1 MGACVS
7 RPSACVGK
15 PHTPRSGDAGG
26 RSGGGSGARRRR
38 SRRAS
43 KGRRKA
49 PSRAASME
57 TIQEAEVPA
66 SPSALAAD
74 HRTYSNPAF
83 QVSGSIEEA
92 WYDSLAM
99 SESDAE
105 DDFHSVQD
113 DACSLNGFENEA
125 ALSTRDGNSGSF
137 KEAAQSGEHHHRK
150 PKSSELSK
158 GSSENGVR
166 TSLSHDD
173 VLSVSGEDS
182 THGGGRILDDCG
194 LLPNNCLPCIASAV
208 GVNEKKRALS
218 SSPTHSMK
226 MPSLKLSFKKKSGE
240 AHPSSTLLST
250 KDFLERPLA
259 GKQVQLCLLDTKLLN
274 SWSHIDP
281 GTFRVRGANYFRDKK
296 KELAPNYAAY
306 YPFGVDVYLS
316 PQKLNHISRFVQLPD
331 IQLSSRLPPLLV
343 VNVQVPLYPASLFQN
358 ETDGEGMSFV
368 LYFRLSD
375 GYSKELPPLF
385 IESIRRLVDDHVEKI
400 KAFPMETSIPFRERL
415 KILGRVA
422 NLEDLPLS
430 AAERKLMHAYNE
442 KPVLSR
448 PQHEFYLGDN
458 YFEID
463 IDMHRFSYISRK
475 GFETFLD
482 RLKACVLDVGLTIQ
496 GNKAEELPEQIL
508 CCVRLNGIDYTKY
521 QQLLTHGA

>member
-1 MGACVS
+1 
-7 RPSACVGK
+7 
-15 PHTPRSGDAGG
+15 
-26 RSGGGSGARRRR
+26 
-38 SRRAS
+38 
-43 KGRRKA
+43 
-49 PSRAASME
+49 ME
-57 TIQEAEVPA
+57 TIQEAEVPG
-66 SPSALAAD
+66 SAPGADATAAAD

-92 WYDSLAM
+92 WYDSFAM
-99 SESDAE
+99 SESDCE

-113 DACSLNGFENEA
+113 DAFSLNGFENEA
-125 ALSTRDGNSGSF
+125 ALSMKDGTGGSF
-137 KEAAQSGEHHHRK
+137 NGAGLSGEHHHRK
-150 PKSSELSK
+150 PRSSELSR
-158 GSSENGVR
+158 SSV
-166 TSLSHDD
+166 SHED
-173 VLSVSGEDS
+173 VLSVSGDDS
-182 THGGGRILDDCG
+182 AHGGRILDDCG
-194 LLPNNCLPCIASAV
+194 LLPNNCLPCITSAA
-208 GVNEKKRALS
+208 GVNEKKRALN

-240 AHPSSTLLST
+240 THPSSTLLST
-250 KDFLERPLA
+250 KDFVERPLA
-259 GKQVQLCLLDTKLLN
+259 GSQVQLCLLETKVLN
-274 SWSHIDP
+274 SWSHVDP
-281 GTFRVRGANYFRDKK
+281 GTFRVRGSNYFRDKK
-296 KELAPNYAAY
+296 KEFAPNYAAY

-331 IQLSSRLPPLLV
+331 IQLSSKLPPLLV
-343 VNVQVPLYPASLFQN
+343 VNVQVPLYPATLFQN

-368 LYFRLSD
+368 LYFRLSE
-375 GYSKELPPLF
+375 GYSKELPPSF
-385 IESIRRLVDDHVEKI
+385 IENIRRLVDDHVEKI
-400 KAFPMETSIPFRERL
+400 KAFPMETTIPFRERL

-422 NLEDLPLS
+422 NIEDLPLS
-430 AAERKLMHAYNE
+430 AAERKLMTAYNE

-482 RLKACVLDVGLTIQ
+482 RLKVCFLDVGLTIQ

-521 QQLLTHGA
+521 HRLMTHGA

>member
-281 GTFRVRGANYFRDKK
+281 GTFRVRGANYF
-296 KELAPNYAAY
+296 
-306 YPFGVDVYLS
+306 
-316 PQKLNHISRFVQLPD
+316 
-331 IQLSSRLPPLLV
+331 
-343 VNVQVPLYPASLFQN
+343 
-358 ETDGEGMSFV
+358 SFKCT
-368 LYFRLSD
+368 FP
-375 GYSKELPPLF
+375 G
-385 IESIRRLVDDHVEKI
+385 IRRKSLLRIMLHIIHLEL
-400 KAFPMETSIPFRERL
+400 MCTYRHRNSIIYL
-415 KILGRVA
+415 
-422 NLEDLPLS
+422 DLS
-430 AAERKLMHAYNE
+430 N
-442 KPVLSR
+442 
-448 PQHEFYLGDN
+448 
-458 YFEID
+458 
-463 IDMHRFSYISRK
+463 
-475 GFETFLD
+475 FLIFNSPAD
-482 RLKACVLDVGLTIQ
+482 SHLFWW
-496 GNKAEELPEQIL
+496 
-508 CCVRLNGIDYTKY
+508 
-521 QQLLTHGA
+521 

>member
-1 MGACVS
+1 MGTCVS

-15 PHTPRSGDAGG
+15 PGTPRSGEAARAAGA
-26 RSGGGSGARRRR
+26 SSRRRR
-38 SRRAS
+38 RRKA
-43 KGRRKA
+43 RRKA

-57 TIQEAEVPA
+57 TIQEAEGPPDPSSTAA
-66 SPSALAAD
+66 SNSGD
-74 HRTYSNPAF
+74 CRTYSNPAF
-83 QVSGSIEEA
+83 QVTGSMEEA
-92 WYDSLAM
+92 WYDSFAI
-99 SESDAE
+99 SESDDGE

-113 DACSLNGFENEA
+113 DAFSLNGLESEA
-125 ALSTRDGNSGSF
+125 ALGTRDANGGSF
-137 KEAAQSGEHHHRK
+137 NGAEHHHRK
-150 PKSSELSK
+150 PRSSELPK
-158 GSSENGVR
+158 GNLENGARPSAGHEDGV
-166 TSLSHDD
+166 SLSGGA
-173 VLSVSGEDS
+173 SPNA
-182 THGGGRILDDCG
+182 GGGILDDCG
-194 LLPNNCLPCIASAV
+194 LLPNNCLPCMASAV

-218 SSPTHSMK
+218 TSPTQSMK

-240 AHPSSTLLST
+240 ANPSSALLST

-259 GKQVQLCLLDTKLLN
+259 GSQVQLCLLEKKALN

-281 GTFRVRGANYFRDKK
+281 GTFKVRGSNYLRDKK
-296 KELAPNYAAY
+296 KELAQNCAAY

-316 PQKLNHISRFVQLPD
+316 PQKLNHISRFVKLPD
-331 IQLSSRLPPLLV
+331 TQTSSKLPPLLV

-368 LYFRLSD
+368 LYFRLSE

-385 IESIRRLVDDHVEKI
+385 IENIRRLVDDDVEKI
-400 KAFPMETSIPFRERL
+400 KGFPMETSIPFRERL

-448 PQHEFYLGDN
+448 PQHQFFLGDN
-458 YFEID
+458 YFEVD
-463 IDMHRFSYISRK
+463 IDMHRFGYISRK

-482 RLKACVLDVGLTIQ
+482 RLKICMLDVGLTIQ
-496 GNKAEELPEQIL
+496 GNKPEELPEQVL
-508 CCVRLNGIDYTKY
+508 CCVRLNGIDYAQYRPLMTN
-521 QQLLTHGA
+521 GA

>member
-1 MGACVS
+1 MGTCVS

-26 RSGGGSGARRRR
+26 RSGGGGGARRRR
-38 SRRAS
+38 SRRS
-43 KGRRKA
+43 GKQGRRKA

-57 TIQEAEVPA
+57 TIQEAEVVPG
-66 SPSALAAD
+66 SPSALAAAD

-83 QVSGSIEEA
+83 QAVSGSIEEA

-113 DACSLNGFENEA
+113 DVFSLNGFENEA
-125 ALSTRDGNSGSF
+125 SLSTRDGTGGSF
-137 KEAAQSGEHHHRK
+137 NGAAQPGEHHHRK

-158 GSSENGVR
+158 GISENGVR

-173 VLSVSGEDS
+173 AASVSGEDT

-194 LLPNNCLPCIASAV
+194 LLPNNCLPCITSAV

-259 GKQVQLCLLDTKLLN
+259 GQQVQLCLLDSKIPN

-316 PQKLNHISRFVQLPD
+316 SQKLNHISRFVQLPVPD
-331 IQLSSRLPPLLV
+331 VQLPSILPPLLV
-343 VNVQVPLYPASLFQN
+343 VNVQVPLYSASLFQN

-375 GYSKELPPLF
+375 GYSKELPPSF
-385 IESIRRLVDDHVEKI
+385 IESIR
-400 KAFPMETSIPFRERL
+400 A
-415 KILGRVA
+415 
-422 NLEDLPLS
+422 
-430 AAERKLMHAYNE
+430 
-442 KPVLSR
+442 
-448 PQHEFYLGDN
+448 DN

-482 RLKACVLDVGLTIQ
+482 RLKACNLDVGLTIQ

-521 QQLLTHGA
+521 KPLLTHGA